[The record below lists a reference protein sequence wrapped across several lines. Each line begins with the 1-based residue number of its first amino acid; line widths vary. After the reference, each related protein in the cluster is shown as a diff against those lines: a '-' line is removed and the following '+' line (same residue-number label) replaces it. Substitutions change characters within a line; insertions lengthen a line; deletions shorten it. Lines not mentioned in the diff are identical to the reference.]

1 MTKGSTHHRGGRC
14 PFLLFL
20 IKITFVSVSPEL
32 KTGDPRRR
40 PPHLLADCI
49 QRYFRAAFD
58 DQLVVDV
65 TADEA
70 VRQRPHGVGQD
81 IAADRLDDVFH
92 EFRAVGFYQAGANTV
107 S

>member
-1 MTKGSTHHRGGRC
+1 MWSEERLC
-14 PFLLFL
+14 SLLL
-20 IKITFVSVSPEL
+20 IKRAFVSVGAKL
-32 KTGDPRRR
+32 DPRQPGRR
-40 PPHLLADCI
+40 PFQLRTDSI
-49 QRYFRAAFD
+49 QRHIWAAFD